1 MIFQKREKKSL
12 RRSKRKHGNYT
23 LQIRVRG
30 GELLEMVFSNVY
42 CVLLGQSHLPMG
54 GDIKGE

>member
-1 MIFQKREKKSL
+1 MEITLFKSEL
-12 RRSKRKHGNYT
+12 G
-23 LQIRVRG
+23 G